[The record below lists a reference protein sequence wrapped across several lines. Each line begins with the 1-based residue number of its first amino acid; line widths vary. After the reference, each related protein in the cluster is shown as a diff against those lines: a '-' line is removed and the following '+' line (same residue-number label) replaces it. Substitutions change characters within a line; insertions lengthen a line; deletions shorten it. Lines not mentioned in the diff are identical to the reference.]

1 MSLVNVVS
9 ISDIVESISK
19 HVPKNW
25 GDEGPLSL
33 ANFPINAQS
42 PFKFAARSVAR
53 LQAIKISTLNHHIE
67 IIFQESHAAAKLDQC
82 LHNAHEIGS
91 GPCWF
96 DWGDTG
102 LPKISSTARSE
113 AQRMLVHMSRWIDR
127 FEVSLIKA
135 QHSGF
140 PTTISTSPS
149 DGKYKNNGDS
159 ERLRVIGFR
168 RDEIIEFLD
177 SHNVPH
183 SLRETYLSK
192 N

>member
-1 MSLVNVVS
+1 MSLINVVS
-9 ISDIVESISK
+9 VSDIVESISK

-25 GDEGPLSL
+25 SNEGPLSF
-33 ANFPINAQS
+33 ANFSTHTQS
-42 PFKFAARSVAR
+42 LFNFDARLVAR
-53 LQAIKISTLNHHIE
+53 LQAIKISGLNHHIE

-82 LHNAHEIGS
+82 LHNAHEIGN

-102 LPKISSTARSE
+102 QPKISSTARSE

-127 FEVSLIKA
+127 FEVSLNKA

-140 PTTISTSPS
+140 PTTISTPPS

-159 ERLRVIGFR
+159 ERLRVIGFK

-183 SLRETYLSK
+183 SLRETSLSK